1 METDNNDAVRVN
13 IEEGRAEITRIR
25 TYIKDNKRYIE
36 QNYGKDVTK
45 RRPEYKRLSD
55 SHLKKIITMITDLFQ
70 QYYPATGYS
79 DVETYLMHQTL
90 LDNNVDVVGNARM
103 VLQTIDSI
111 IKYPRRAQYYY
122 DCWKKEVD
130 ELRRRSKMPEIM
142 APVGSWESLQ
152 AAIQGG
158 ADAVYFGVGKL
169 NMRSR
174 SAANFTVGDLP
185 RIVQTAQAAGVR
197 TYLTVNTI
205 IYNNEIEE
213 MHSLVDAA
221 QTAGISA
228 VIASDMAVITYANSI
243 GMEVHIST
251 QCNVSNTEA
260 VRYYSRFADVI
271 VTARELPLKQ
281 VAEITQFIHD
291 NDIRGPKGGLVQVE
305 VFAHGA
311 LCMSVSGK
319 CYLSLDNY
327 NYSANR
333 GACLQVCRRGYI
345 VKDKESDLELEI
357 DNEYI
362 MSPKDLCTIG
372 FLDKI
377 VKAGVR
383 VLKIEGR
390 GRSADYV
397 RTVTECYR
405 EAVESIGDGS
415 YSKEKIDGWMQRLAT
430 VFNRGFWDG
439 YYLGRRL
446 GEWSDRYGSQATEQK
461 VYLGP
466 VKNYFGRIGV
476 AEVHLQTDE
485 TLCVGNEVMVI
496 GETTGVYRAT
506 VRELRTDRDPVA
518 EVHQGDCFSFA
529 TSEPLRRGDKVY
541 RIDTVTDDF

>member
-1 METDNNDAVRVN
+1 M
-13 IEEGRAEITRIR
+13 
-25 TYIKDNKRYIE
+25 
-36 QNYGKDVTK
+36 
-45 RRPEYKRLSD
+45 S
-55 SHLKKIITMITDLFQ
+55 
-70 QYYPATGYS
+70 
-79 DVETYLMHQTL
+79 
-90 LDNNVDVVGNARM
+90 
-103 VLQTIDSI
+103 
-111 IKYPRRAQYYY
+111 
-122 DCWKKEVD
+122 
-130 ELRRRSKMPEIM
+130 
-142 APVGSWESLQ
+142 PVGSWESLQ

-174 SAANFTVGDLP
+174 SAANFTVDDLP
-185 RIVQTAQAAGVR
+185 RIEQTAHAAGVR

-205 IYNNEIEE
+205 IYNPEIEE
-213 MHSLVDAA
+213 MHRLLEAA
-221 QTAGISA
+221 KAAGISA
-228 VIASDMAVITYANSI
+228 IIASDMAVITYANRV
-243 GMEVHIST
+243 GVEVHIST
-251 QCNVSNTEA
+251 QCNVSNVEA
-260 VRYYSRFADVI
+260 VRYYAQFADVI
-271 VTARELPLKQ
+271 VTARELPLSQ
-281 VAEITQFIHD
+281 VAEITRFIRD
-291 NDIRGPKGGLVQVE
+291 NDIRGPKGELVQVE
-305 VFAHGA
+305 LFCHGA

-333 GACLQVCRRGYI
+333 GACLQLCRRGYI

-377 VKAGVR
+377 VAAGVS

-405 EAVESIGDGS
+405 EALEAIADGT
-415 YSKEKIDGWMQRLAT
+415 YSQERIAAWTARLAT

-446 GEWSDRYGSQATEQK
+446 GEWSERYGSQATEQK
-461 VYLGP
+461 VYLGL

-476 AEVHLQTDE
+476 AEVRLQTAE
-485 TLCVGNEVMVI
+485 TLRVGDEVMVI

-506 VRELRTDRDPVA
+506 IKELRTDRDPVP
-518 EVHQGDCFSFA
+518 EVHQGDNFSFA
-529 TSEPLRRGDKVY
+529 TAEPLHRGDKVY
-541 RIDTVTDDF
+541 RIDKVTDEF

>member
-1 METDNNDAVRVN
+1 M
-13 IEEGRAEITRIR
+13 
-25 TYIKDNKRYIE
+25 
-36 QNYGKDVTK
+36 
-45 RRPEYKRLSD
+45 
-55 SHLKKIITMITDLFQ
+55 
-70 QYYPATGYS
+70 
-79 DVETYLMHQTL
+79 
-90 LDNNVDVVGNARM
+90 
-103 VLQTIDSI
+103 
-111 IKYPRRAQYYY
+111 
-122 DCWKKEVD
+122 
-130 ELRRRSKMPEIM
+130 EIM

-158 ADAVYFGVGKL
+158 ANAVYFGVGKL

-174 SAANFTVGDLP
+174 SAANFMVDDLD
-185 RIVQTAQAAGVR
+185 RIVNIASASGIR

-205 IYNNEIEE
+205 IYNDEIGE
-213 MHSLVDAA
+213 MHTLLEAA
-221 QTAGISA
+221 KKAGVSA
-228 VIASDMAVITYANSI
+228 IIASDMAVISYANRI
-243 GMEVHIST
+243 GLEVHIST

-260 VRYYSRFADVI
+260 VRWYSQFADVI
-271 VTARELPLKQ
+271 VTARELPLRQ
-281 VAEITQFIHD
+281 VAEITQFIRD
-291 NDIRGPKGGLVQVE
+291 NNIRGPKGELVQIE

-333 GACLQVCRRGYI
+333 GACLQLCRRGYI

-405 EAVESIGDGS
+405 EAVEAIEEGS

-439 YYLGRRL
+439 YYLGRKL
-446 GEWSDRYGSQATEQK
+446 GEWSERYGSQATENK
-461 VYLGP
+461 VYLGLIR
-466 VKNYFGRIGV
+466 NYFGKINV
-476 AEVHLQTDE
+476 AEVQLQTNE
-485 TLCVGNEVMVI
+485 TLKVGDEIMVI
-496 GETTGVYRAT
+496 GETTGVYRDT
-506 VRELRTDRDPVA
+506 VKELRTDRDPVP
-518 EVHQGDCFSFA
+518 EVHQGDRFSFA
-529 TSEPLRRGDKVY
+529 SKELLHRGDKVY
-541 RIDTVTDDF
+541 RVDKVVDDF